1 MLYKSLLKYGWTP
14 AILMIPSQVLAT
26 SSNDPATFSATGAL
40 IKTSGMLLLVLA
52 IIYLMAWLL
61 KKQQLPGHTNSRD
74 LNLIESLPLGK
85 NERLCLVKAGDR
97 YLLLG
102 VSANSVN
109 QIGEIPAEQISNPT
123 PAANSWQWA
132 QQFLNRK

>member
-1 MLYKSLLKYGWTP
+1 MLNKIPFKYVWLP
-14 AILMIPSQVLAT
+14 ASLMISSQALAIDV
-26 SSNDPATFSATGAL
+26 NDPATFSATGAL

-52 IIYLMAWLL
+52 LIYLMAWAL
-61 KKQQLPGHTNSRD
+61 KKQQLPGHSISRE
-74 LNLIESLPLGK
+74 LTLIESLPLGK
-85 NERLCLVKAGDR
+85 NEQLCLVKAGDR

-109 QIGEIPAEQISNPT
+109 QIGEIPADQISNKT
-123 PAANSWQWA
+123 PAATGWQWA

>member
-1 MLYKSLLKYGWTP
+1 MTNRTFLKYGWLSACLLTCP
-14 AILMIPSQVLAT
+14 EAWAADTLT
-26 SSNDPATFSATGAL
+26 PATFSATEAL

-61 KKQQLPGHTNSRD
+61 KKQQRPARTHRRE

-109 QIGEIPAEQISNPT
+109 QISEIPAEQISNPT
-123 PAANSWQWA
+123 HPADSWQWA

>member
-1 MLYKSLLKYGWTP
+1 MPNNFSLKYGWLS
-14 AILMIPSQVLAT
+14 ALLVIPQALAT
-26 SSNDPATFSATGAL
+26 DTYEPVAFSATGVL
-40 IKTSGMLLLVLA
+40 IRTSGMLFLVLT

-61 KKQQLPGHTNSRD
+61 KKQPLPGRTNSQE
-74 LNLIESLPLGK
+74 LSLIESLPLGK
-85 NERLCLVKAGDR
+85 SERLCLVKAGER

-132 QQFLNRK
+132 QQLLNRK